1 VTIEAHAL
9 LFLLFATFILGT
21 YFYKLLHLYSGHVRF
36 GTLPKKIPSAVEK
49 VVKEGNDLRAF
60 SRLMADGLDAEHW
73 GTIEPELFRE
83 ISENNSYNDLTEDAR
98 SLASIIQTAMRSL
111 ENEGN

>member
-1 VTIEAHAL
+1 VTIEAHVL
-9 LFLLFATFILGT
+9 LFLLFAAFILGT
-21 YFYKLLHLYSGHVRF
+21 YLDKLLHLYGGNAYRA
-36 GTLPKKIPSAVEK
+36 KKALSAVEK

-98 SLASIIQTAMRSL
+98 SLAFIVGEALRKVVD
-111 ENEGN
+111 GDH

>member
-1 VTIEAHAL
+1 MTIEAHVL

-21 YFYKLLHLYSGHVRF
+21 YFDKLLDLYGGNAYRA
-36 GTLPKKIPSAVEK
+36 KKVLSAVEK

-60 SRLMADGLDAEHW
+60 SRLMADDLDAQHW

-98 SLASIIQTAMRSL
+98 SLAFIVGEALRKVVD
-111 ENEGN
+111 EDY

>member
-1 VTIEAHAL
+1 MTIEAHVL

-21 YFYKLLHLYSGHVRF
+21 SFDKLLHLYGGNAYRA
-36 GTLPKKIPSAVEK
+36 KKVLSAVEK

-60 SRLMADGLDAEHW
+60 SRLMADDLDAKHW

-98 SLASIIQTAMRSL
+98 SLAFIVGEALRKVVD
-111 ENEGN
+111 GDY

>member
-1 VTIEAHAL
+1 MTIEGHVL

-21 YFYKLLHLYSGHVRF
+21 YFDKLLDLYGGNAYRAKEV
-36 GTLPKKIPSAVEK
+36 LSAVEK
-49 VVKEGNDLRAF
+49 VVREGENLRAF
-60 SRLMADGLDAEHW
+60 SRIMAEGLDAEHW

-98 SLASIIQTAMRSL
+98 SLAFIL
-111 ENEGN
+111 EKALREVGDGGH

>member
-1 VTIEAHAL
+1 MTIEAHVL
-9 LFLLFATFILGT
+9 LFLLFTTFILGT
-21 YFYKLLHLYSGHVRF
+21 FFDKMLHLYSGHVRF
-36 GTLPKKIPSAVEK
+36 GTLPKKVLSAVEK
-49 VVKEGNDLRAF
+49 VVKEGNDLRMF

-98 SLASIIQTAMRSL
+98 SLAFILGEALRKVVD
-111 ENEGN
+111 GDH

>member
-1 VTIEAHAL
+1 MN
-9 LFLLFATFILGT
+9 
-21 YFYKLLHLYSGHVRF
+21 
-36 GTLPKKIPSAVEK
+36 K
-49 VVKEGNDLRAF
+49 VKVF

-83 ISENNSYNDLTEDAR
+83 ISENNSYNDLTEDAQ
-98 SLASIIQTAMRSL
+98 SLSSIIQKALRSL

>member
-1 VTIEAHAL
+1 MTIEAPVL
-9 LFLLFATFILGT
+9 LFLLFVAFILGA
-21 YFYKLLHLYSGHVRF
+21 YLDKLLDLYGGSAYHAKEA
-36 GTLPKKIPSAVEK
+36 LSAVEK

-60 SRLMADGLDAEHW
+60 SRLMADDLDAKHW

-98 SLASIIQTAMRSL
+98 SLAFIVGEALRKVVD
-111 ENEGN
+111 GDH

>member
-1 VTIEAHAL
+1 MTIEAHVL

-21 YFYKLLHLYSGHVRF
+21 YLDKLLDLYGGSAYHA
-36 GTLPKKIPSAVEK
+36 KKALSAVEK

-98 SLASIIQTAMRSL
+98 SLAFIVGEALRKVVD
-111 ENEGN
+111 GDY